1 MDNIITLRLGRTEW
15 EGLVNDMISRGAPA
29 FDNDHELIINYLA
42 TNFGPNSRVPE
53 SIAAEEVLR
62 TGVGSPAA
70 AEGPGKQLMDANCAQ
85 CHALTFVTNARHTR
99 DEWRAIVDDMISRG
113 ASLDGDEVD
122 VVVQYLADAYG
133 PAGSSGVTAAATP
146 SQGQQ
151 SSDDE
156 GGPSGLPD
164 GPGRELVATVCTQCH
179 GLNNVVTLRL
189 TAEEWEGLVNDMI
202 SRGAPAFDDQY
213 KVITQ
218 YLSTNFGK
226 GN

>member
-1 MDNIITLRLGRTEW
+1 METIITLRLSRTEW

-53 SIAAEEVLR
+53 STAAEEVLR
-62 TGVGSPAA
+62 TGAESSGGAA
-70 AEGPGKQLMDANCAQ
+70 GKQLVDSNCAR
-85 CHALTFVTNARHTR
+85 CHALSFVTNARHTR
-99 DEWRAIVDDMISRG
+99 DEWQAVVNDMISRG
-113 ASLDGDEVD
+113 ATLDGDEID
-122 VVVQYLADAYG
+122 SVVQYLADAYG
-133 PAGSSGVTAAATP
+133 PGGSGAVAGGATP
-146 SQGQQ
+146 SQSQQ
-151 SSDDE
+151 DSEDDE
-156 GGPSGLPD
+156 EAGPAGLPD

-213 KVITQ
+213 KIISQ

-226 GN
+226 